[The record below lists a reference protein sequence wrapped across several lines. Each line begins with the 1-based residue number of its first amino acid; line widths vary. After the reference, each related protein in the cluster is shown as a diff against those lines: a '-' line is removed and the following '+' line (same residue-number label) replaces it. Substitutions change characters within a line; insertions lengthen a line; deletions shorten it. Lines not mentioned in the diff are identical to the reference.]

1 MVKCEKCG
9 KVNDKDANFC
19 KNCGANLKNKTTNK
33 KSQDCNECG
42 YIIIGSPKFCG
53 KCGTKIKKKKWYKIF
68 MVIVSLKGCGRYWY
82 VLSVVVIH
90 LLKLM
95 ILWNAYIVGMY
106 YNKRGYNLKKQLDL
120 LSINKL
126 DALIKLRIIV
136 GLIFTLS
143 TLSIILVFFVTFF
156 IIAILILICYLLILV
171 ITIKLF
177 RIKKL

>member
-1 MVKCEKCG
+1 
-9 KVNDKDANFC
+9 
-19 KNCGANLKNKTTNK
+19 
-33 KSQDCNECG
+33 
-42 YIIIGSPKFCG
+42 
-53 KCGTKIKKKKWYKIF
+53 
-68 MVIVSLKGCGRYWY
+68 
-82 VLSVVVIH
+82 
-90 LLKLM
+90 
-95 ILWNAYIVGMY
+95 MY

-143 TLSIILVFFVTFF
+143 TLSIVFFVTFF